1 MAKRPV
7 KKPEYP
13 EESRIC
19 GLIFIF
25 QLIAVLSAVS
35 IVYLTVATYVPSIKA
50 IASTFE
56 EAPVNICLNKGFIL
70 ITLFSSSPIMY
81 PYYYCYYSHK
91 YTQVICTTTL
101 ADDSVENCTWL
112 SCFEWCLTKSS
123 GLCMQIWVSVR
134 QNGSELAFDQCQ
146 DRVEKSCSTDDL
158 IPTHRHLCRK
168 DQCENLLGNNVSA
181 YS

>member
-50 IASTFE
+50 IASTYE
-56 EAPVNICLNKGFIL
+56 EAPVNIFKFLWFQLKY
-70 ITLFSSSPIMY
+70 FSLSI
-81 PYYYCYYSHK
+81 
-91 YTQVICTTTL
+91 
-101 ADDSVENCTWL
+101 DDVN
-112 SCFEWCLTKSS
+112 
-123 GLCMQIWVSVR
+123 
-134 QNGSELAFDQCQ
+134 
-146 DRVEKSCSTDDL
+146 
-158 IPTHRHLCRK
+158 
-168 DQCENLLGNNVSA
+168 
-181 YS
+181 

>member
-50 IASTFE
+50 IASTYE
-56 EAPVNICLNKGFIL
+56 EAPVYYHLILNILKGFVISL
-70 ITLFSSSPIMY
+70 YFRFDRLRLRHTRKN
-81 PYYYCYYSHK
+81 HD
-91 YTQVICTTTL
+91 TQVICTTTL

-146 DRVEKSCSTDDL
+146 DHVEKSCTTDDL

-168 DQCENLLGNNVSA
+168 DQCENLLGMQLRV
-181 YS
+181 